1 MHKVNAVF
9 FSAHIHIYVPEFNS
23 ASQIMLLSHTS
34 FILNEKNDCFDFYYD
49 HFKTAN
55 LRGKENSFSMNV
67 FRIISSIKAI

>member
-34 FILNEKNDCFDFYYD
+34 FIVNEKNDCFDFYYD
-49 HFKTAN
+49 HFKTVN
-55 LRGKENSFSMNV
+55 LRGKG
-67 FRIISSIKAI
+67 